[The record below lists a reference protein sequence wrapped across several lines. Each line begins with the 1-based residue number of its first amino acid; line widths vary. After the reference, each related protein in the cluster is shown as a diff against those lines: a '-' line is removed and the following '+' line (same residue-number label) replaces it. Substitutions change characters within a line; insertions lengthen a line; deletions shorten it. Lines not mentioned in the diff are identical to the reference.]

1 MSGRPAPANS
11 RLGCLGGP
19 VADDR
24 RRLVVMKVWLPAAL
38 IAALV
43 VPALAQEQEPKVPD
57 DSTRVTIR
65 GCARDRVLIVAPR
78 SEDQPGTLEIAPGRR
93 FRLSGPK
100 DLLEGIKRAGKNQS
114 MVLVTGLVRKNSV
127 GGPAGIPVFG
137 GRVRIGGAMP
147 QAGANDPATDPA
159 YNQAGLDV
167 ESWQPLPDNCN
178 L

>member
-1 MSGRPAPANS
+1 
-11 RLGCLGGP
+11 
-19 VADDR
+19 
-24 RRLVVMKVWLPAAL
+24 MKGWLTAAL
-38 IAALV
+38 GVALL
-43 VPALAQEQEPKVPD
+43 VPGFAQEQEPKVPD

-100 DLLEGIKRAGKNQS
+100 DMLEGIKRAGKNQS
-114 MVLVTGLVRKNSV
+114 MVMVTGLVRKNSV
-127 GGPAGIPVFG
+127 GAPAGIPVFG

-147 QAGANDPATDPA
+147 QSGVNDPARDPA

-167 ESWQPLPDNCN
+167 ESWRTLPEGCRI
-178 L
+178 